1 MEVKKENTKNS
12 NNLKIDEMMKDFNY
26 FPKVAEFESLNKE
39 ILDKNNFSKVFNIF
53 LNKLKDY
60 DENFTKHVSSNKIA
74 RNLTYYYDSESESYL
89 STHLKDSFNEVKAY
103 LNEEIWENQYIGNI
117 NHTCFFI
124 ILVDKYINFSGKITE
139 YDKNILYWTILYHD
153 LGKYMNMNKLINEN
167 VSCESYDKTHPFKS
181 IIIFLNSAFEHDLF
195 FYPNDEYKNELIK
208 IYNEEFVNAIYNSW
222 NLEILK
228 DKRRYNMC
236 FKYIDIIEKF
246 FMKIKSQQEN
256 EWLYDIC
263 VLIIFHQSLPNHKKH
278 MNSPLLEEKY
288 IKIFF
293 TKRLVELMRIIMVY
307 DSASHSMFYGS
318 YWVEQINLNMDE
330 VTKLF

>member
-12 NNLKIDEMMKDFNY
+12 NNLKIDEMMKEFNY

-39 ILDKNNFSKVFNIF
+39 IFDKNNFSKVFNIF
-53 LNKLKDY
+53 LNKLKDF

-208 IYNEEFVNAIYNSW
+208 IYNEEFVNAIYN
-222 NLEILK
+222 
-228 DKRRYNMC
+228 
-236 FKYIDIIEKF
+236 
-246 FMKIKSQQEN
+246 
-256 EWLYDIC
+256 
-263 VLIIFHQSLPNHKKH
+263 
-278 MNSPLLEEKY
+278 
-288 IKIFF
+288 
-293 TKRLVELMRIIMVY
+293 
-307 DSASHSMFYGS
+307 
-318 YWVEQINLNMDE
+318 
-330 VTKLF
+330 